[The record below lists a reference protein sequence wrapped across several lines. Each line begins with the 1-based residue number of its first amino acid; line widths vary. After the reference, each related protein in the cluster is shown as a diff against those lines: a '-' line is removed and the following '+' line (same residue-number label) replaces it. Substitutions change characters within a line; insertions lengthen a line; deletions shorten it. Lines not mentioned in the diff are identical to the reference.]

1 MKTLI
6 SIILINIFFIISGF
20 SQTIDTAF
28 FPLFQAYPDNPVI
41 KYGDGFVDAAWNDPT
56 VLKENGQYVMYASAS
71 AGISVI
77 KVKIYRLISTDGYSW
92 TLSPQT
98 PVVQPDSG
106 TYYGGGT
113 ETPSVVFFNGE
124 YHMYMTVYPGPYNA
138 VQDFTIGHAIS
149 ADGISWLMDTGSVL
163 ESTGSPDW
171 MGDIVGEPGAIVYHD
186 SLFLFFTAAG
196 VQNGSSV
203 QSIGLI
209 ASSDGTNF
217 GTAIQAVTRPD
228 DVYPAS
234 DNWFGLSTPS
244 ALAIND
250 SIYLFTDVAKMI
262 NGGWTQVALH
272 QFKSYGNLNKWYH
285 SSIPIHTRDDFSWT
299 NGNYLSEI
307 RSITPLMDDNGRLR
321 IWYAG
326 NHIGDISGTDTTYHI
341 TADSAGIH
349 VDPEY
354 WGIGTSEYQF
364 SGITSVN
371 DFVRNVETTIV
382 YPSPASEFIIINS
395 SKNGEWTIIN
405 SLGQNMYHQVIS
417 NNKIDVSSFPDGIYF
432 LISNGTVSNLRFVIR
447 H

>member
-6 SIILINIFFIISGF
+6 GIVLINFLIIVSGF
-20 SQTIDTAF
+20 SQSIDTAF
-28 FPLFQAYPDNPVI
+28 FPQFQAYPGNPVI
-41 KYGDGFVDAAWNDPT
+41 KFGDGFADAAWNDPT
-56 VLKENGQYVMYASAS
+56 VMKENGQYVMYASAS
-71 AGISVI
+71 TGISVI
-77 KVKIYRLISTDGYSW
+77 KVKIYRMISPDGYSW

-124 YHMYMTVYPGPYNA
+124 YHMYLTVYPGPYNA

-149 ADGISWLMDTGSVL
+149 PDGISWLMDTSAVL
-163 ESTGSPDW
+163 ESSGSPGW
-171 MGDIVGEPGAIVYHD
+171 MADVVGEPGAIVYHD
-186 SLFLFFTAAG
+186 SLYLFYTAGG

-217 GTAIQAVTRPD
+217 GTAMQVVTRPD

-234 DNWFGLSTPS
+234 DNWYGLSTPS
-244 ALAIND
+244 ALVIND
-250 SIYLFTDVAKMI
+250 SIYLFTDVAQII

-285 SSIPIHTRDDFSWT
+285 SSIPVHTKDDFSWT

-326 NHIGDISGTDTTYHI
+326 NHLADISGTDTTYHI
-341 TADSAGIH
+341 LVDSTGLH
-349 VDPEY
+349 VDPDF

-364 SGITSVN
+364 PGITSISENSRN
-371 DFVRNVETTIV
+371 DGTIIV
-382 YPSPASEFIIINS
+382 CPNPASEYINI
-395 SKNGEWTIIN
+395 KNSEIEKWTIIN
-405 SLGQNMYHQVIS
+405 SLGEIMCHQLIS
-417 NNKIDVSSFPDGIYF
+417 NKKVDVSSFPDGIYF
-432 LISNGTVSNLRFVIR
+432 LISNASVSNQRFVIL